1 MFLTIFQNTFCFP
14 RTDTCNFFKLFFRSC
29 IYLNFLLPFETAA
42 PSCTC
47 SFYPA
52 HKGPFGLVP
61 LALNLP
67 FSYLPRVKT
76 TCLLNGILDPVSFF
90 HFIHSLFNN
99 SPFHINY
106 NYFFCSFVSDI
117 FGLLFLY
124 LFRLNIRCNDRAL
137 CMLVRFPKR
146 RKSTIPIIAT
156 SPNHFFGKSHIILHL

>member
-67 FSYLPRVKT
+67 FSYLPRVKPPAFSMASLTRSPSFISYTPSLT
-76 TCLLNGILDPVSFF
+76 TAP
-90 HFIHSLFNN
+90 FIS
-99 SPFHINY
+99 ITII
-106 NYFFCSFVSDI
+106 FFCSFVSDI
-117 FGLLFLY
+117 FGLLFSLS
-124 LFRLNIRCNDRAL
+124 LSLEHPL
-137 CMLVRFPKR
+137 
-146 RKSTIPIIAT
+146 
-156 SPNHFFGKSHIILHL
+156 